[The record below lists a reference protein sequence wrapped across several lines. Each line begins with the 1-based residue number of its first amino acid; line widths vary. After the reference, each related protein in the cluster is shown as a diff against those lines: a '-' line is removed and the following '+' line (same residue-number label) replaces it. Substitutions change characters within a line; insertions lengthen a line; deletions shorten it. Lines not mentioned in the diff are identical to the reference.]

1 MSVPSVDKPRATTT
15 GVSALSSLS
24 VQFLIGFVVAILV
37 PALVRYGRFDH
48 AVRADGFIG
57 SFWGATF
64 GLLLGLVMLRRVTA
78 YPGTKTFGYILPSF
92 TGSFGLVLAILL
104 AFRIG
109 YSRLYLGSTFAT
121 MIAVMFVLSIYLLP
135 RTRRRVYVVPGAE
148 LDGLDFPGG
157 VERITLRDPVVPVD
171 RSAMIVA
178 DFRHDH
184 GPAWERMLAEAA
196 VQGRT
201 VYHSKQLLES
211 LTGRVSIEHLSENN
225 FGSLLPNLA
234 WRKAKRAVDVI
245 AAILLLPIFLPLFLV
260 IGILIRL
267 DSSGPMFF
275 RQERVGVGGRPFN
288 IVKFRTMYALG
299 DEPEASLTTAIT
311 TVGDQRVTRMGR
323 WLRRTRIDELP
334 QIFNI
339 LAGQMSW
346 IGPRPEAVA
355 LSHWYDVEI
364 PFYIYRHIVRPG
376 ITGWAQVNQGHVTDL
391 VDIYRKLQFDFYYI
405 KNFSVWIDIL
415 IALRTLRVIWNGFG
429 SK

>member
-1 MSVPSVDKPRATTT
+1 MSVPSVDKPRATTA

-24 VQFLIGFVVAILV
+24 VQFLIGFVVAILA
-37 PALVRYGRFDH
+37 PALVRYGTL
-48 AVRADGFIG
+48 ANAIPATGFLS
-57 SFWGATF
+57 SFVGATAALMF
-64 GLLLGLVMLRRVTA
+64 GLLMLRRVTA

-92 TGSFGLVLAILL
+92 TGSFGLVLAIFFF
-104 AFRIG
+104 FRID
-109 YSRLYLGSTFAT
+109 YSRFYMGSTFAT
-121 MIAVMFVLSIYLLP
+121 ATAIMFVLSIYLLP

-148 LDGLDFPGG
+148 LEGLDFPGG
-157 VERITLRDPVVPVD
+157 VERITLREPTVPAD

-234 WRKAKRAVDVI
+234 WRKAKRGVDAI
-245 AAILLLPIFLPLFLV
+245 AALVLLPIFLPLFLV

-267 DSSGPMFF
+267 DSKGPMFF

-311 TVGDQRVTRMGR
+311 RVGDQRVTRMGR
-323 WLRRTRIDELP
+323 WLRRTRIDEMP

-355 LSHWYDVEI
+355 LSQWYDIEI

>member
-1 MSVPSVDKPRATTT
+1 MSVPSVDKPRVAAA
-15 GVSALSSLS
+15 GASALASLTA
-24 VQFLIGFVVAILV
+24 QFLIGFVIAVLA
-37 PALVRYGRFDH
+37 PAFIRYGHFEH
-48 AVRADGFIG
+48 AINADGFIG
-57 SFWGATF
+57 SFWGATL

-78 YPGTKTFGYILPSF
+78 YPGTRTFGYILPSF
-92 TGSFGLVLAILL
+92 TGSFSVVLAIFL
-104 AFRIG
+104 AFRVE

-121 MIAVMFVLSIYLLP
+121 MIAVIFVLSLYLLP
-135 RTRRRVYVVPGAE
+135 RTGRRIYVVPGAE

-157 VERITLRDPVVPVD
+157 VERITLQDAIVPPDP
-171 RSAMIVA
+171 SALIVA

-184 GPAWERMLAEAA
+184 GPGWERMLAEAA

-234 WRKAKRAVDVI
+234 WRKAKRGVDLI
-245 AAILLLPIFLPLFLV
+245 AALLLLPIFLPLFLIV
-260 IGILIRL
+260 GLLIRI
-267 DSSGPMFF
+267 DSPGPVFF
-275 RQERVGVGGRPFN
+275 LQERVGVGGRPFR
-288 IVKFRTMYALG
+288 IVKFRTMRALG
-299 DEPEASLTTAIT
+299 HEPESALATAIT
-311 TVGDQRVTRMGR
+311 KVGDQRVTAIGR

-339 LAGQMSW
+339 LAGHMSW

-355 LSHWYDVEI
+355 LSQWYDVEI

-391 VDIYRKLQFDFYYI
+391 VEIYRKLQFDFYYI